1 MFFCDVMGSPKNK
14 LAKFAE
20 FDAFDNTFDYTHE
33 TRGRWKDIFGNQNPI
48 IVEFACGK
56 GEYCLGL
63 AKLNPHFNYIGIDI
77 KGNRL
82 WKGAKTALEHN
93 LNNVKFLRIQIDNA
107 LKYFAPGEIH
117 EAWITFP
124 DPQPQKRY
132 KRLCSGRFLNIYREI
147 MSPQSKLNIKTDSDL
162 FYKTALEQV
171 VLDNMTLEANIH
183 DVYALNPLPEFLN
196 IQTFYERIWLK
207 EGKKIK
213 YLRFV
218 LGNNT
223 SSETKKILFEEDMP
237 LPPLT
242 QTA

>member
-1 MFFCDVMGSPKNK
+1 
-14 LAKFAE
+14 
-20 FDAFDNTFDYTHE
+20 
-33 TRGRWKDIFGNQNPI
+33 
-48 IVEFACGK
+48 
-56 GEYCLGL
+56 
-63 AKLNPHFNYIGIDI
+63 
-77 KGNRL
+77 
-82 WKGAKTALEHN
+82 
-93 LNNVKFLRIQIDNA
+93 
-107 LKYFAPGEIH
+107 
-117 EAWITFP
+117 
-124 DPQPQKRY
+124 
-132 KRLCSGRFLNIYREI
+132 

-213 YLRFV
+213 YLRFI